1 MCHRVF
7 VGERSADVWA
17 YENGRLVL
25 FKYSQE
31 LATIVAQ
38 QSDPYMTIRCA
49 LRAKGLHMRGY
60 GLWAELEDVVHF
72 DTLDYVPL
80 PSSSSDEDSE

>member
-1 MCHRVF
+1 MLFF

-17 YENGRLVL
+17 YENGQLVL
-25 FKYSQE
+25 FKHSQE

-38 QSDPYMTIRCA
+38 ESDPYMTIRWA
-49 LRAKGLHMRGY
+49 LRAKGITNSGQ
-60 GLWAELEDVVHF
+60 WAELEDVVHF

-80 PSSSSDEDSE
+80 PSSSTDEDSE